1 MSNITQYFDIL
12 MGITI
17 PQILIIKDNTQKTIS
32 CTWQTI
38 FDYIKSKHWH
48 SEGGK
53 ITPHS
58 ESLYDHLLSVGDIS
72 YTHAKNIGYNDHDCI
87 KAFLTGLLHD
97 IGKPGTMT
105 FMGKH
110 VAFKGHGLNGGAMI
124 ENFWSP
130 EIEDKL
136 GMTASDWGDIS
147 TCADVHMC
155 GYFPT
160 QKTDDHKFSL
170 NILPSS
176 VKSMLIPLRRGD
188 QLGLVPYPDGIPI
201 QTILEQLD
209 SSEDDFVN
217 CLMQD
222 MNVSDYI
229 SSTNKAKGILIQ
241 VQGGSADG
249 KTTFARKLKNFFG
262 DKAVYLNRDFFMV
275 NRSRHEMRL
284 PPVTMEEI
292 TPSIYTAA
300 YDAYI
305 ASDKKWASLINKDIY
320 NGVLVGLHSGKIVIT
335 DSMITMF
342 DKAVFSVIP
351 NVALSAYKI
360 NFWLHRN
367 VEVTVSETE
376 NRLGMDLDTQLKAH
390 GNIDIYTPLREGI
403 NWINLISHTEKSD
416 MSEQL
421 PYQAHLSISVG
432 WTGIKEHIISH
443 LCNKINDIYNCG
455 VALFPRM
462 PSIEETMNMT
472 LIELVHLLRDRQVIN
487 IFFETYNYRVLT
499 KRISPKIIGV
509 QYMDGIN
516 QIWRPKWAREAR
528 GRFYDISGPTIIE
541 LKSGLSRGIEILT
554 IAHTEN
560 DVSETS
566 DLDTKSYEHLD
577 DTQQMLMKKFSGSN
591 PLNTWITAKVD
602 GSLAMINIYPPQ
614 SPQYPIM
621 CKTVEK
627 YGDEFA
633 KKLYYYCRDNAAPII
648 TVSSKGTLLMGVDMQ
663 DYFQTALQPLIPCYQ
678 NWEEAIPYF
687 VSLVMDYYGELVRTF
702 KDNSKFNPDGYITL
716 TFEAYCKDRTTYLGN
731 RHSELAV
738 SYNENGMNLL
748 GMVHNNH
755 YFPHFDLP
763 KKVFK
768 QPFAKLVRS
777 TNEVFDIMD
786 KLDKMVCGEISQED
800 FLSNFILDEMDSRL
814 VHPEGFV
821 ILTPLEDGTYDYA
834 KIKTN
839 MYYKCH
845 KVRERYIP
853 YLRSLP
859 VASHIHYPIVKGLIE
874 YFDNMKP
881 NLENLVKES
890 YLFLSKEID
899 KTSPCYNAFK
909 ENTNETN
916 MASLSNTAIKK
927 NKGALIRFDNYLAN
941 PTEKDKDIII
951 KMLMNSTE
959 TRQIINQKL
968 LTITKLFFEVREEKE
983 EDFVLFTRKLIMAVT
998 PWNDGW
1004 EDTLKKFIDSGG
1016 EIINRLYGLVF
1027 N

>member
-1 MSNITQYFDIL
+1 MSQTTQYFDIL
-12 MGITI
+12 LGITI
-17 PQILIIKDNTQKTIS
+17 PQILIIKENTQKTIS

-38 FDYIKSKHWH
+38 FDHINSKHWH
-48 SEGGK
+48 TEGNK
-53 ITPHS
+53 ICPHS
-58 ESLYDHLLSVGDIS
+58 ESLYDHLLSVGNIS
-72 YTHAKNIGYNDHDCI
+72 YSHAKNIGYNEHDCI

-105 FMGKH
+105 FMGKY

-124 ENFWSP
+124 ENFWSS

-136 GMTASDWGDIS
+136 GMTSSDWGDIS

-155 GYFPT
+155 GYFPS

-188 QLGLVPYPDGIPI
+188 QLGLVPYPDGTPI
-201 QTILEQLD
+201 QTILDELD
-209 SSEDDFVN
+209 SSEENFVN

-222 MNVSDYI
+222 MDISDYI
-229 SSTNKAKGILIQ
+229 SSTNKTKGILIQ

-249 KTTFARKLKNFFG
+249 KTTFANKLKNYFG

-284 PPVTMEEI
+284 PPITMEEI
-292 TPSIYTAA
+292 TPNIYTAA

-305 ASDKKWASLINKDIY
+305 ASDKKWASLINKDIF

-342 DKAVFSVIP
+342 DKAVTTVIP
-351 NVALSAYKI
+351 DIALSAYKI

-367 VEVTVSETE
+367 IEVTVSETE

-403 NWINLISHTEKSD
+403 NWNNLISCTEKSD
-416 MSEQL
+416 MTGQL

-443 LCNKINDIYNCG
+443 LCNKITDIYNCG
-455 VALFPRM
+455 VTLFPRM

-472 LIELVHLLRDRQVIN
+472 LVDLLHLLRERQVIN
-487 IFFETYNYRVLT
+487 IFLETYDYRVL
-499 KRISPKIIGV
+499 KNSSSNPNIIGI
-509 QYMDGIN
+509 QYVDGIN

-541 LKSGLSRGIEILT
+541 MKSGLSRGIEILT

-577 DTQQMLMKKFSGSN
+577 DVQQMLMKKFSGTN
-591 PLNTWITAKVD
+591 PLDTWITAKVD

-614 SPQYPIM
+614 SPQYAIM
-621 CKTVEK
+621 CETIEQ

-648 TVSSKGTLLMGVDMQ
+648 TVSSKGTLLMGFDMQ

-678 NWEEAIPYF
+678 NWDEAIPYF
-687 VSLVMDYYGELVRTF
+687 VSLVMDYYGELVTMF
-702 KDNSKFNPDGYITL
+702 KDNSKFNPHGYITL
-716 TFEAYCKDRTTYLGN
+716 TFEAYCKNRTTYTGHL
-731 RHSELAV
+731 HTELAV

-748 GMVHNNH
+748 GMLHNNH

-768 QPFAKLVRS
+768 QPFAKLVHS
-777 TNEVFDIMD
+777 TKEVFDIMN
-786 KLDKMVCGEISQED
+786 KLDKMVCGEISKED
-800 FLSNFILDEMDSRL
+800 FLSNFIIGDMDSNL

-881 NLENLVKES
+881 NLENLLKES
-890 YLFLSKEID
+890 FLL
-899 KTSPCYNAFK
+899 
-909 ENTNETN
+909 
-916 MASLSNTAIKK
+916 LSNEIGNTTPSYNAIKK
-927 NKGALIRFDNYLAN
+927 NKGALSRFDNYLTN
-941 PTEKDKDIII
+941 PTDKDKDIIC
-951 KMLMNSTE
+951 KMLLNSIE
-959 TRQIINQKL
+959 TRQIINEKII
-968 LTITKLFFEVREEKE
+968 TITKTFFEVRDEKK
-983 EDFVLFTRKLIMAVT
+983 EDFILFTKKLIMTVA
-998 PWNDGW
+998 PWNNGW
-1004 EDTLKKFIDSGG
+1004 EDILKKLIETGGDPID
-1016 EIINRLYGLVF
+1016 RLYGLVI